1 MWPNR
6 GNSRSSAREAQRDV
20 TKSSSTYRI
29 CDRFAV
35 PVLDSSSAPGLAILG
50 LPTELPTQGQAYHP
64 VRGVRLHK
72 VRKGF
77 ACVLMIDGVDLSWI
91 RMELRSIST
100 VATPLKFSE
109 TCNMR
114 IMYRVF
120 FWLLAGSQM

>member
-77 ACVLMIDGVDLSWI
+77 ACVLMI
-91 RMELRSIST
+91 ST